1 MEAGILA
8 IWNGCAPE
16 GEAEY
21 ERWYMREH
29 LSERVGVPGFRFGR
43 RYEALSAALK
53 YFTFY
58 ETKSPEVLASAAYI
72 TRLGNPT
79 AWTRRV
85 MPSFR
90 DMNRT
95 VCRKMVSFGDESI
108 GGHAVTVR
116 FAARP
121 NATQTAWL
129 GQTLLD
135 EIRACP
141 GVVAGQLWIAVD
153 LEVPALAAETG
164 LRGRLDDSIGAALM
178 VETSWVDEAM
188 QLETHLHDLP
198 SRSGVAGEVEIG
210 SYRFL
215 CQRARQGGRP

>member
-21 ERWYMREH
+21 EHWYMREH
-29 LSERVGVPGFRFGR
+29 FPERVGVPGFRFGR

-58 ETKSPEVLASAAYI
+58 ETESPEVLASTAYI
-72 TRLGNPT
+72 ARLGNPT

-95 VCRKMVSFGDESI
+95 ICRKTAFFGDKSI
-108 GGHAVTVR
+108 GGHSVTLQFSGPPDAAQAV
-116 FAARP
+116 
-121 NATQTAWL
+121 WL
-129 GQTLLD
+129 RQILLD
-135 EIRACP
+135 DIRAWP
-141 GVVAGQLWIAVD
+141 GVVAGQLWLAVNF
-153 LEVPALAAETG
+153 EVAALAAETG
-164 LRGRLDDSIGAALM
+164 LRGRPDDSIGAAL
-178 VETSWVDEAM
+178 VIETVWADEASKL
-188 QLETHLHDLP
+188 QSYLRDLP
-198 SRSGVAGEVEIG
+198 SRSGIAGEVEIG
-210 SYRFL
+210 CYRFL
-215 CQRARQGGRP
+215 CQLAT